1 MPSDRPEVGRKKP
14 IDGAIAARA
23 FSRLVSPPLSLTQV
37 ELAGEVDL
45 ARALFREYEAS
56 LKVDLC
62 FQSFEAELSAL
73 PAPYVPP
80 RGALLIAK
88 QGDRVAGCGAF
99 RPWSADACE
108 LKRMFLR
115 PEFRGQGSGRK
126 LAEMLID
133 RAREAGFRSM
143 RLDTLDFMREAV
155 ALYQSLGFKRIERYY
170 NNPHPGALFFELDLR

>member
-1 MPSDRPEVGRKKP
+1 MST
-14 IDGAIAARA
+14 
-23 FSRLVSPPLSLTQV
+23 PLSFVQV
-37 ELAGEVDL
+37 ESAGEVDL
-45 ARALFREYEAS
+45 ARALFREYEAW

-73 PAPYVPP
+73 PSPYAPP

-88 QGDRVAGCGAF
+88 QGDQIAGCGAF

-115 PEFRGQGSGRK
+115 PAFRGHGHGRR
-126 LAEMLID
+126 LAETLID
-133 RAREAGFRSM
+133 RARSAGFRSM

-155 ALYQSLGFKRIERYY
+155 ALYQSMGFKKIERYY